1 MRLSY
6 LLCMIINI
14 QLIIQVASVV
24 NYKEYSSDTRSPSS
38 KSFNDLLG
46 VKVECP
52 YRGALKNFAIKANS
66 TFVWYDFSCY
76 SSLTNANE
84 FDESILK
91 TLYYTNRVVVRK
103 TLTQSVDYLKDLNI
117 LCPVDY
123 ALSNFVL
130 VKEDNYLAADYACVG
145 VKTAK
150 QDKTNTKTND
160 YQSSGDARSLEILNG
175 LTCGDTTP
183 ESEEFPG
190 TPLRGFKVDVG
201 YSTNGD
207 AKVKYVYSSHSLR
220 SIENEK
226 KSWAKKMES
235 LRKSNT
241 QAN

>member
-6 LLCMIINI
+6 LLCMLINI

-24 NYKEYSSDTRSPSS
+24 NYKEYSSETRSPSS
-38 KSFNDLLG
+38 KSFNDLIG

-76 SSLTNANE
+76 SSLTSANE

-91 TLYYTNRVVVRK
+91 SLYYTDRVVVRK
-103 TLTQSVDYLKDLNI
+103 SITQSVDYLKDLNI

-123 ALSNFVL
+123 ALSSFEL
-130 VKEDNYLAADYACVG
+130 VREDSFLAADYACVG

-150 QDKTNTKTND
+150 QDKLNTKTND
-160 YQSSGDARSLEILNG
+160 YQGSGDARSLEILNG

-190 TPLRGFKVDVG
+190 TPLRGFKVDVA
-201 YSTNGD
+201 YSANGD
-207 AKVKYVYSSHSLR
+207 AKGALKTRKKLGPKRWNPSEKVTLR
-220 SIENEK
+220 QIKVEI
-226 KSWAKKMES
+226 
-235 LRKSNT
+235 
-241 QAN
+241 